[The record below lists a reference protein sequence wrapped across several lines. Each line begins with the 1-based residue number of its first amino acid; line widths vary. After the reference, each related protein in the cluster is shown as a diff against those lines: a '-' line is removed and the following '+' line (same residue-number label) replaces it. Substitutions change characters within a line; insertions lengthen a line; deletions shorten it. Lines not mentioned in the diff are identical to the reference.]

1 MNRFCLILAFFATS
15 TSILL
20 ASLAR
25 IHALWNHT
33 AGNLWG
39 ILITYPY
46 RTGNR
51 IHGFF
56 YSPKPSKKAKPLL
69 SKGFTIYAAGR
80 RGQLSNF
87 FAKDLQKIQDFINM
101 CNV

>member
-69 SKGFTIYAAGR
+69 SKGFTIYAAEREGVE
-80 RGQLSNF
+80 L
-87 FAKDLQKIQDFINM
+87 
-101 CNV
+101 CP